1 VGGGGGGELMARHL
15 NLTDELFDYVRAFGT
30 RETPAQIGLRAATVG
45 RRGAGMQIGA
55 DEGAFMAFLVRLIG
69 ARRALEIGV
78 FTGYS
83 ALSVAQA
90 LPADGRLVA
99 CDISD
104 ENVRLGMPF
113 WREAGVEDKID
124 LRIGPALATLD
135 GLLAEGQI
143 FDFAFIDA
151 DKNNYDG
158 YYERCLKLVRPGG
171 VIAIDNVLWSG
182 AVLDADDSS
191 EDTVALRA
199 LNRKIRTDDRVDIC
213 LLPIGDGV
221 TLARPR

>member
-1 VGGGGGGELMARHL
+1 MARHL
-15 NLTDELFDYVRAFGT
+15 TLTDELFDYVRAFGT
-30 RETPAQIGLRAATVG
+30 RETPAQAGLRAATVG

-55 DEGAFMAFLVRLIG
+55 DQGAFMAFLVRLIG

-104 ENVRLGMPF
+104 ENVRVGMPF
-113 WREAGVEDKID
+113 WREAGVGDKID

-135 GLLAEGQI
+135 GLLAEGAV

-151 DKNNYDG
+151 DKDNYDG

-182 AVLDADDSS
+182 AVLDAADTSA
-191 EDTVALRA
+191 DTVALRA
-199 LNRKIRTDDRVDIC
+199 LNTKIQADARVDMC